1 MEPVGKEKSDPCP
14 VEVATFSTEVYSP
27 LNVASYIKQ
36 GQDFGNWDFPI
47 VRVTGELTIKSKTG
61 EDPDGMTVLDDGS
74 ILICYESGITKY
86 SKAGLLLERVKKNT
100 EEFTFP
106 SDVCKLADGKVVV
119 LDRNGFHLL
128 DKSLLFIRTLM
139 ENRTTDKSGIVLF
152 CSLAEDEDGNILTLH
167 NKFTEDGEP
176 MRASVFVFELKN
188 EEFTQQVKV
197 IPLEPLIDEAMT
209 QLKISDPNAS
219 MCGNLTYRDGRMYVT
234 GR

>member
-1 MEPVGKEKSDPCP
+1 
-14 VEVATFSTEVYSP
+14 
-27 LNVASYIKQ
+27 
-36 GQDFGNWDFPI
+36 
-47 VRVTGELTIKSKTG
+47 
-61 EDPDGMTVLDDGS
+61 MTVLDDGS

-152 CSLAEDEDGNILTLH
+152 CSLAEDEDGNILTL
-167 NKFTEDGEP
+167 NNRFTEDGEP
-176 MRASVFVFELKN
+176 TRASVFIFELEN
-188 EEFTQQVKV
+188 EEFGQKVKV
-197 IPLEPLIDEAMT
+197 IPLEPLIDEAML
-209 QLKISDPNAS
+209 QLNISDPNLMPQCA
-219 MCGNLTYRDGRMYVT
+219 GT
-234 GR
+234 